1 MSRHS
6 KKRHASDQEQEQ
18 ETGEESNSTK
28 VVCKGKDTEQSHN
41 IHPKACNSERTCQF
55 CWR

>member
-6 KKRHASDQEQEQ
+6 KKRHASDQDQEQ
-18 ETGEESNSTK
+18 EHGEESNSMK
-28 VVCKGKDTEQSHN
+28 VVCKGKDTEQSQN
-41 IHPKACNSERTCQF
+41 TQQKPCNNERTCRF

>member
-41 IHPKACNSERTCQF
+41 IQPKACNNERTCQF